1 MPSAQ
6 AAPSLL
12 KPILGF
18 SAQTG
23 FPSPGVCLPRP
34 TFWEDRREAIPCSE
48 RRSLGRPCMCV
59 PPHGLRQTALS
70 PVLQSSPW
78 SLQSPQVLLTPCSLQ
93 QESGGGRARRA
104 QVVRSRKVREEAAV
118 LMALVPACRSR
129 RRVSAR
135 PPRRPSCPCAPAPA
149 SSAAW
154 MTAAGSPS
162 QSRSS
167 PCGPRRAF
175 TMAGRSCRWGP
186 VMQLSQQR
194 RLGGSMG
201 GAAAHEGGWTENLA
215 DTSPIEGRA
224 IILTLYFLI
233 SICRTS

>member
-1 MPSAQ
+1 
-6 AAPSLL
+6 
-12 KPILGF
+12 
-18 SAQTG
+18 
-23 FPSPGVCLPRP
+23 
-34 TFWEDRREAIPCSE
+34 
-48 RRSLGRPCMCV
+48 MCV

-70 PVLQSSPW
+70 PVLRSSPW

-93 QESGGGRARRA
+93 QESWGGRACRA

-118 LMALVPACRSR
+118 LTALVPMCRSG

-186 VMQLSQQR
+186 VLQLPQQR
-194 RLGGSMG
+194 HLGWGVG
-201 GAAAHEGGWTENLA
+201 GRCC
-215 DTSPIEGRA
+215 P
-224 IILTLYFLI
+224 
-233 SICRTS
+233 